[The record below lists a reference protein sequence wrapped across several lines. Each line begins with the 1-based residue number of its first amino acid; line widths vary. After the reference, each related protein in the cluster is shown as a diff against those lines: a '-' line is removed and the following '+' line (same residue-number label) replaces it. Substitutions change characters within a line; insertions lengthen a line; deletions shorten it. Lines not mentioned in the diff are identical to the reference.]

1 MPTFEKTLEIVL
13 NPTAYAH
20 VAKAAE
26 RLGLSIREF
35 AAIAVHERAL
45 AVLEATER
53 NEPQPSLELSA
64 DDRVFVDKFLN
75 EHPEWIEPT
84 VEKAHANTASP

>member
-35 AAIAVHERAL
+35 APLRYMSVHL
-45 AVLEATER
+45 PFWKL
-53 NEPQPSLELSA
+53 PSEMSHNRLWNF
-64 DDRVFVDKFLN
+64 RRM
-75 EHPEWIEPT
+75 
-84 VEKAHANTASP
+84 TAFSSTSF